1 MRFIVAYDI
10 SDNLD
15 RERTAARLLGT
26 GVRIQ
31 RSVFE
36 VETTDVT
43 ALLDGIGELVDLDV
57 DVVQAFRQCK
67 SCRQASIGIGQVGP
81 SLQLRWWVA

>member
-1 MRFIVAYDI
+1 MRYIVAYDI

-15 RERTAARLLGT
+15 RERTAARLLGN

-36 VETTDVT
+36 IETRDVGT
-43 ALLDGIGELVDLDV
+43 LLEGIGDLVDLDR

-67 SCRQASIGIGQVGP
+67 ACRDASLGIGQTGP